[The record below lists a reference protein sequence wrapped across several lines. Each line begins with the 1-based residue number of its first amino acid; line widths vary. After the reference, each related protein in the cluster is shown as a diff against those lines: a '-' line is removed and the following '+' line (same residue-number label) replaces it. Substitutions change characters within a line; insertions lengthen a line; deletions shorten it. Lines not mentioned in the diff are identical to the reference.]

1 MSDGGCSLFH
11 FKIRNKESN
20 KQLLLP
26 TYVYTS
32 AEDELWLQDNKS
44 LVLQNIIDTL
54 TENLEYIEK
63 NIATR

>member
-1 MSDGGCSLFH
+1 MFH
-11 FKIRNKESN
+11 LKVRNKERN

-32 AEDELWLQDNKS
+32 AADDIWMQENKP
-44 LVLQNIIDTL
+44 LVIQNIIDTL
-54 TENLEYIEK
+54 TEHLDFIEK